1 MTKDFDYIK
10 NLGGVYD
17 DFKLWLNIYY
27 GLETEILEEKPSSWG
42 YSTSCYYLKAKDGDY
57 AVSISRHSVKKS
69 ALIDKDIY
77 ISNLLKSV
85 IPTPAYL
92 QTNNKSNYI
101 VKNAHIIKINEYING
116 VPPFEMNLIILKEAV
131 NILKNIHSTLAPG
144 IKLSSPKGLSKYE
157 KKKFLHGD
165 LTPSNILVSNNK
177 IIGILDFEHCFIG
190 PIEWDLARCLVFSWF
205 RMYEKVTFEETLNL
219 VLEVYGSDLVN
230 KKLLLEFSIKNAQTY
245 LHNIIK
251 HKYKY
256 EDKEWFKIECD
267 FAKEKLKHIKTI
279 KLE

>member
-1 MTKDFDYIK
+1 MDKNFDYIK
-10 NLGGVYD
+10 NLGGVYE
-17 DFKLWLNIYY
+17 DFKRWLNIYF
-27 GLETEILEEKPSSWG
+27 GLETELLEEKPSSWG

-57 AVSISRHSVKKS
+57 AVSISRHSTKKLV
-69 ALIDKDIY
+69 LINKDIY
-77 ISNLLKSV
+77 ISNFLKPV
-85 IPTPAYL
+85 VPTPTYL
-92 QTNNKSNYI
+92 QTKNKNNFI
-101 VKNAHIIKINEYING
+101 VKNEHIIKINKYING
-116 VPPFEMNLIILKEAV
+116 VPPFEMNLNILKEAV
-131 NILKNIHSTLAPG
+131 YILKNIHSTLAPG

-157 KKKFLHGD
+157 NKRFLHGD
-165 LTPSNILVSNNK
+165 LTPSNMLVSNNR

-245 LHNIIK
+245 LHNIVK
-251 HKYKY
+251 HKEKY
-256 EDKEWFKIECD
+256 EDKEWFTMEYD
-267 FAKEKLKHIKTI
+267 FAKEMMKYIKTI